1 MGLESVGM
9 LTILRDLGSDV
20 IGTSSKPR
28 DPADLR
34 CESLWTLVSTDF
46 SWKFFLDELHHKNLL
61 GVLVKYKYA

>member
-1 MGLESVGM
+1 M

-28 DPADLR
+28 DSADLG
-34 CESLWTLVSTDF
+34 LWTLVSMDF
-46 SWKFFLDELHHKNLL
+46 SGKVFLEELHHKNLL